1 MLKWT
6 AIVPLNY
13 GRDCKTRLSQ
23 HLTPE
28 QRNILVERMARH
40 VFEQLAQVPAIER
53 LCVVS
58 PEYPPFLD
66 ALWVED
72 QGRGLN
78 GELAAAREQL
88 GAEATLFIHADL
100 PLLAAAEVTALLEV
114 AERSGAA
121 LAPDSAGQGTN
132 ALALVNAESFMP
144 AFGVD
149 SFRKHRALLP
159 NAAIVERQ
167 GLAVDI
173 DEPDTLERIRR
184 ARPE

>member
-1 MLKWT
+1 MKWT

-13 GRDCKTRLSQ
+13 GRDCKTRLSE

-28 QRNILVERMARH
+28 QRNQLVEQMARH
-40 VFEQLAQVPAIER
+40 VFAQLAQVSAIEC

-66 ALWVED
+66 TLWVED
-72 QGRGLN
+72 KGRGLN
-78 GELAAAREQL
+78 AELAAAREQL
-88 GAEATLFIHADL
+88 GAGSTLFIHADL
-100 PLLAAAEVTALLEV
+100 PLLDVAEVSALLLAAEQ
-114 AERSGAA
+114 SGAA

-132 ALALVNAESFMP
+132 ALALVAAEPFMP

-159 NAAIVERQ
+159 HAAIVERR
-167 GLAVDI
+167 GLALDI
-173 DEPDTLERIRR
+173 DEPDTLELIRGMGR
-184 ARPE
+184 E

>member
-1 MLKWT
+1 MNWT

-13 GRDCKTRLSQ
+13 GRDCKTRLSE

-28 QRNILVERMARH
+28 QRNTLVEQMARH
-40 VFEQLAQVPAIER
+40 VFDQLAKVPAIER

-66 ALWVED
+66 TLWVED

-78 GELAAAREQL
+78 AELAAAREQL
-88 GAEATLFIHADL
+88 GAGATLFIHADL
-100 PLLAAAEVTALLEV
+100 PLLDVAEVNALLIAAEQ
-114 AERSGAA
+114 SGAA
-121 LAPDSAGQGTN
+121 LAPDRAGQGTN
-132 ALALVNAESFMP
+132 ALALVSAEPFMP

-159 NAAIVERQ
+159 TAAIVERE

-173 DEPDTLERIRR
+173 DEPDSLELIR
-184 ARPE
+184 